1 LQGNKPSG
9 EAALETV
16 QPEDHGVEPNP
27 SFNPKTRKAI
37 PQVVWILITFLGTYL
52 AVAYGLVPFLW
63 SLYDHRHPAIAAS
76 PTLTVTSDGHPGD
89 PINLALIGNEADLKH
104 AMKVAGWFEA
114 DPLSIKD
121 DLKIAEGTIL
131 KRPYAT
137 APVSNLFLYGRKED
151 LAFEQP
157 VGNDPRKRHHV
168 RFWKSEQ
175 LDANGLP
182 AWMGSG
188 TFDERVGLSYTTGQ
202 ITHHVD
208 EDIDRER
215 DHIIDTLQASGGLV
229 DQTPIEN
236 FQPKREGRNGGGDRW
251 VTDGRLMSGTLNR
264 EEVSQ

>member
-1 LQGNKPSG
+1 M
-9 EAALETV
+9 ATV
-16 QPEDHGVEPNP
+16 QPEENRVEPN
-27 SFNPKTRKAI
+27 SSITPKKRMVI
-37 PQVVWILITFLGTYL
+37 PQLFWIFIAFLGTYL

-63 SLYDHRHPAIAAS
+63 SLYDHRHPAITKS

-89 PINLALIGNEADLKH
+89 PINLALIGSEADLKH
-104 AMKVAGWFEA
+104 AMKAAGWFKA

-121 DLKIAEGTIL
+121 DLMIAEGTIL
-131 KRPYAT
+131 KRPYDT
-137 APVSNLFLYGRKED
+137 APVSDLFLYGRKED

-175 LDANGLP
+175 LDANGQP

-215 DHIIDTLQASGGLV
+215 DHIIATLQASGGLV
-229 DQTPIEN
+229 DQTPIDN
-236 FQPKREGRNGGGDRW
+236 FQPKHEGRNGGGDRW
-251 VTDGRLMSGTLNR
+251 ITDGRLISGTLKK
-264 EEVSQ
+264 EEPAQ